1 MTKFFIRS
9 CKVPIL
15 DFGIISMENVDTRMT
30 QYSSKRAYSDTDI
43 RIRVKLNGKYFTG
56 ILEMSE

>member
-1 MTKFFIRS
+1 
-9 CKVPIL
+9 
-15 DFGIISMENVDTRMT
+15 MENVDTRMT